1 MNDDI
6 LKSIETLESFVGAK
20 LKIKRS
26 TYEIVDYSHY
36 FGFLLKKISG
46 KKTNTVSPVSV
57 GGLVDAIKEGK
68 IELLSVKEFRNE

>member
-1 MNDDI
+1 MSDKI
-6 LKSIETLESFVGAK
+6 LKSIETFESFIGAK

-26 TYEIVDYSHY
+26 TYEIVDYSSY

-57 GGLVDAIKEGK
+57 GGLVNAIKEGK
-68 IELLSVKEFRNE
+68 IELLSVKELLDD